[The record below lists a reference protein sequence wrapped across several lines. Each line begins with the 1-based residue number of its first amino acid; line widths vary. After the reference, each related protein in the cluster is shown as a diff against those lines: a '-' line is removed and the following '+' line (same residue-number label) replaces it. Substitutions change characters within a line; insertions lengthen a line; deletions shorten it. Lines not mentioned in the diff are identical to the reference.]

1 MSDWQP
7 HGYERRPGADKPPVC
22 AGPWPQDDHRCMYVV
37 KRETLADG
45 STQLTH
51 CSAHFR
57 APKNAGEVVRTYCP
71 KHRALATKE
80 RDRAK
85 EAKRR
90 AKGRA
95 A

>member
-7 HGYERRPGADKPPVC
+7 HGYERRPSADKPPVC
-22 AGPWPQDDHRCMYVV
+22 AGPWPQDDHRCRYVISRTV
-37 KRETLADG
+37 ISDGEVQSTL
-45 STQLTH
+45 
-51 CSAHFR
+51 CSKHFTG
-57 APKNAGEVVRTYCP
+57 PKNALYCP
-71 KHRALATKE
+71 EHRALATKE